1 MRINRVPLSSPFFL
15 SLFFSLSPFFFGGV
29 CVYVCTCEGTIHF
42 LHKDFGSSV
51 FAVPGK
57 CSKSGNTYFAAVP
70 ATEHINILEKF
81 TCVCRYAATYDFLTC
96 VCIYRQTQ
104 KCGAACCSACEAGRT
119 PKTRTIT
126 LHQV

>member
-1 MRINRVPLSSPFFL
+1 M
-15 SLFFSLSPFFFGGV
+15 
-29 CVYVCTCEGTIHF
+29 CEGTIHI

-70 ATEHINILEKF
+70 ATEHIHVLEKF
-81 TCVCRYAATYDFLTC
+81 TCVCRYAATYDFLMY

-104 KCGAACCSACEAGRT
+104 KCSAACSSVCVAERI

-126 LHQV
+126 FRQVWFLPTLRCRFW